1 MAFGF
6 VYVLTNPSFEGQ
18 VKIGMTTGSVDERAS
33 QLSTTGIPYKFEV
46 YNKVRVENP
55 EQLEKEVH
63 SYLHPYRVSADRE
76 FFKISPSK
84 ALAAIEKIS
93 GEINATKKEEFEYEK
108 WEAEEKRR
116 KAKASVYIEIKEL
129 IYKLDSSLV
138 ESFGAKNKDRN
149 MKSILN

>member
-1 MAFGF
+1 MSAH
-6 VYVLTNPSFEGQ
+6 VSL
-18 VKIGMTTGSVDERAS
+18 
-33 QLSTTGIPYKFEV
+33 LSP
-46 YNKVRVENP
+46 P
-55 EQLEKEVH
+55 PL
-63 SYLHPYRVSADRE
+63 YRVSADRE

-108 WEAEEKRR
+108 RKAEEKRR
-116 KAKASVYIEIKEL
+116 KAKAGVYIEIKEL